1 MVTNTNHPQVI
12 FIGIAG
18 PSGCGKTT
26 YGRHLV
32 DHLRSPLHLI
42 ELDHFF
48 NHGISIDHPILGRIE
63 SQEEPGTLDIQQLLN
78 LLRHIKY
85 EPEKTTRYHLDSVSI
100 KHQNNI
106 FIIVEGFLLFA
117 LSNDLTNMFDIRIF
131 FESTLSECRMKRY
144 RRHSRI
150 SDKVSDE
157 QIRIPNKFQ
166 QWFDH
171 LVWNEYLKRR
181 NLQISKAE
189 KIFQFD
195 DYKNRQYM

>member
-1 MVTNTNHPQVI
+1 MATNTNHPQVV
-12 FIGIAG
+12 FIGIG
-18 PSGCGKTT
+18 CPSGCGKTT

-32 DHLRSPLHLI
+32 NRLRSPLHLI

-48 NHGISIDHPILGRIE
+48 NRGISIDHPILGRIE
-63 SQEEPGTLDIQQLLN
+63 
-78 LLRHIKY
+78 R
-85 EPEKTTRYHLDSVSI
+85 
-100 KHQNNI
+100 
-106 FIIVEGFLLFA
+106 FLLFA

-157 QIRIPNKFQ
+157 QIRVPNKFQ

-181 NLQISKAE
+181 NLQISRAE

-195 DYKNRQYM
+195 DYKNRQYMQIDDYIDKRLQELTD